1 MELSNIKYE
10 GKIIGFNLY
19 WISILVVGAFLFLRS
34 MGGNLINWNTLGFEV
49 VFPFYMAIMTGECVK
64 TRSDPMFEIFEA
76 QSRSLFCWIFMRYIY
91 TFVVSGIFVAIG
103 TIISRTMD
111 SPFAFGKFMFIYL
124 TTSFFLSSLA
134 VLCSMFAQGSHTAVT
149 VCGIY
154 WLFSMLAKSLLRISF
169 VPYIYLFLCF
179 ADESSPIWFLNKW
192 ILTVTGIVMWLVVWL
207 LCKRR
212 TAIMQ

>member
-1 MELSNIKYE
+1 
-10 GKIIGFNLY
+10 
-19 WISILVVGAFLFLRS
+19 

-49 VFPFYMAIMTGECVK
+49 VFPFCTAIMTGECVK
-64 TRSDPMFEIFEA
+64 TRSDPMFEILEA
-76 QSRSLFCWIFMRYIY
+76 QSRSLFCWISIRYIY
-91 TFVVSGIFVAIG
+91 TFVVSGIFVTIG
-103 TIISRTMD
+103 MVLSQTMD
-111 SPFAFGKFMFIYL
+111 LPFAFGKFLFIYL
-124 TTSFFLSSLA
+124 TTSFFLSSLT
-134 VLCSMFAQGSHTAVT
+134 VLCSMFTQSSHTAVA

-154 WLFSMLAKSLLRISF
+154 WLFNMLAKSLLRISF

-207 LCKRR
+207 LCKKR